1 MELDTSDEVEDNS
14 SDDELMDALNQI
26 FTPILIMQGYEGDIA
41 EKIQESFSESNVLM
55 ERNIISFDNN
65 AKMAQLLSVC
75 ALLIA
80 RQKNSPKYQ
89 MYKKSME
96 VAKSSKLEIQK
107 EENAAARALAQRFLI
122 KVSTTNGS
130 TVARQAA
137 KELMPMSN

>member
-1 MELDTSDEVEDNS
+1 
-14 SDDELMDALNQI
+14 
-26 FTPILIMQGYEGDIA
+26 
-41 EKIQESFSESNVLM
+41 
-55 ERNIISFDNN
+55 
-65 AKMAQLLSVC
+65 
-75 ALLIA
+75 
-80 RQKNSPKYQ
+80 
-89 MYKKSME
+89 ME